1 MATITESTPIER
13 AIPGGSRAI
22 ASATSRRRQGFRS
35 SSPTHDPHVGHLII
49 TGHPLDLAIGGEGWF
64 VMSDAHDAQACEL
77 TRVGTLV
84 LSDDGVLADER
95 GCELYPRVR
104 LPGELSTVVI
114 NSWGDVVAITRGGE
128 CRVMATMRLADDA
141 MASRGH
147 WVGPGRVRLN
157 VAPST
162 VATQLPG
169 DGHMGMVLQGA
180 VEVPPGYT
188 PDALGPRFAVQ
199 AESGGLGSSL
209 RLTSTSMEHFARFLR
224 HARRR
229 RDSRLDFQVA
239 RSQAA
244 MLLNAL
250 NSGRVPT
257 MDTTSLPRNDSFS
270 TVLAARRLTAPKIA
284 DLFRYG
290 RRYVPER
297 FNVVSA
303 AGGAESERSLPGQEL
318 QVAQARASKGFRA
331 AS

>member
-1 MATITESTPIER
+1 MASTP
-13 AIPGGSRAI
+13 
-22 ASATSRRRQGFRS
+22 SRRRQGFRS
-35 SSPTHDPHVGHLII
+35 PTPAHEPQVGHLII

-64 VMSDAHDAQACEL
+64 VMSVPGEPDVCEL

-84 LSDDGVLADER
+84 LTDDGALADER
-95 GCELYPRVR
+95 GCELFPQVR

-128 CRVMATMRLADDA
+128 CRVMATMHLADDS

-147 WVGPGRVRLN
+147 WIGPGRIRLDLPPDT
-157 VAPST
+157 A
-162 VATQLPG
+162 ATLLPG
-169 DGHMGMVLQGA
+169 EGHMGLVLQGA
-180 VEVPPGYT
+180 VEVPPGYS
-188 PDALGPRFAVQ
+188 PDALGPRFAAP
-199 AESGGLGSSL
+199 AEAGGLGASL

-250 NSGRVPT
+250 NAGRVPSL
-257 MDTTSLPRNDSFS
+257 DTSSVARSDSFS
-270 TVLAARRLTAPKIA
+270 AVLAARRLTAPKIA
-284 DLFRYG
+284 DQFRYG

-297 FNVVSA
+297 FDVALA